1 MPECTL
7 NVPKIYRLR
16 YTMIIYVPIL
26 VLLIAHFSPALA
38 DERVSVAVIV
48 NHKNPTS
55 DLTEKELVKIFK
67 LEKQH
72 WSNGKKI
79 YLILQEFGS
88 DEKKV
93 ALKKIYRMKD
103 DELKRYWLGKLYR
116 GEISSFPKTMG
127 SNESVKRF
135 VGQVPNAIGFV
146 NVKDTDDN
154 IKTLRIEGKLPSD
167 ENYFLTDC
175 IE

>member
-1 MPECTL
+1 MR
-7 NVPKIYRLR
+7 IYC
-16 YTMIIYVPIL
+16 PIL
-26 VLLIAHFSPALA
+26 VLFFAHFTPALA
-38 DERVSVAVIV
+38 DERVTIAVIV

-55 DLTEKELVKIFK
+55 ELTKKELIKIFK
-67 LEKQH
+67 QEKQH
-72 WSNGKKI
+72 WSNGEKI

-103 DELKRYWLGKLYR
+103 DGLRRYWLSKLYR

-127 SNESVKRF
+127 SNESVKSF
-135 VGQVPNAIGFV
+135 VAQVPNAIGFV
-146 NVKDTDDN
+146 NVIDTDDN
-154 IKTLRIEGKLPSD
+154 SKILRIEGKLPSD
-167 ENYFLTDC
+167 EDYLLSDW